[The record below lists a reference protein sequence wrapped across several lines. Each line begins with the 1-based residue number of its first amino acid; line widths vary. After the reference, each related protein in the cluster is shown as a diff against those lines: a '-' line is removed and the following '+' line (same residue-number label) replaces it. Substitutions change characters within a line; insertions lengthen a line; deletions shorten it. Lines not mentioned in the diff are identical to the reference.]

1 MILVVLVIFG
11 YPRLSSSRAERRD
24 TMDWATLY
32 CPNRA
37 CSHYGRRF
45 WRSLLVKNGSTRG
58 QKQARCQAC
67 GRSVALTYGTAYF
80 DLDAEPALFDTVTR
94 ALAEGNGLRATGRIV
109 QIDKDTVASW
119 LRRAAVHCRAVMLYL
134 WDALSVSECQLD
146 ELWSFVHTKERHL
159 VTAKRCCDSYGDTWI
174 WLAFAPVWRLVLAFV
189 VGKRTQESANLLL
202 ERVVH
207 VTDDHLP
214 FFTSDQ
220 LAEYRTALLH
230 AYGQWYQPVRQ
241 GPRGPHPQ
249 PRRIPRPDLLYAQVV
264 KERERG
270 HVVAVSSK
278 VVFGD
283 SEIVKQR
290 IAASRVSATI
300 NTSFVERENLTLR
313 QHTRRLT
320 RDTNGFSKD
329 REWLETQLWLVL
341 AYYHL
346 VLPHASL
353 AQEAPVP
360 APTRGSGSPRR
371 WLPVT
376 PAMAAGITDHVWTT
390 TELLSYRVPV
400 DFLDQLPKLESLF
413 PPLTV
418 LHHGN

>member
-1 MILVVLVIFG
+1 
-11 YPRLSSSRAERRD
+11 
-24 TMDWATLY
+24 MDWETLY

-80 DLDAEPALFDTVTR
+80 DLDAAPAVFDTVTR
-94 ALAEGNGLRATGRIV
+94 ALAAGNSLRATGRIV
-109 QIDKDTVASW
+109 PIDKDTVADW
-119 LRRAAVHCRAVMLYL
+119 LHRAAAHCRGVLLSVWA
-134 WDALSVSECQLD
+134 ALSVTECQLD
-146 ELWSFVHTKERHL
+146 ELGRFVHTKERQL
-159 VTAKRCCDSYGDTWI
+159 ANAKQCCDSYGAAGI
-174 WLAFAPVWRLVLAFV
+174 WVAFAPAWRVVLAFV
-189 VGKRTQESANLLL
+189 VGKRTQASANQLR
-202 ERVVH
+202 ERGVH
-207 VTDDHLP
+207 VTDDHIP

-220 LAEYRTALLH
+220 LAAYRTALLH
-230 AYGQWYQPVRQ
+230 AYGQWYQPARR

-249 PRRIPRPDLLYAQVV
+249 PRRVPHPALRYAQVV
-264 KERERG
+264 KEREHG
-270 HVVAVSSK
+270 QVVAVSSN

-283 SEIVKQR
+283 AASVEQR
-290 IAASRVSATI
+290 VAASRVRTTS

-320 RDTNGFSKD
+320 RDTNGLSKAVG
-329 REWLETQLWLVL
+329 WLETHLWLVL

-353 AQEAPVP
+353 AHAAPTP
-360 APTRGSGSPRR
+360 APTRGTGSARR

-376 PAMAAGITDHVWTT
+376 PAMAA
-390 TELLSYRVPV
+390 R
-400 DFLDQLPKLESLF
+400 
-413 PPLTV
+413 
-418 LHHGN
+418 HHGSRLDDHRTVIVSCPYRLFGSIAGTRAIVPSGRTFAPR

>member
-1 MILVVLVIFG
+1 
-11 YPRLSSSRAERRD
+11 
-24 TMDWATLY
+24 MDWETLY

-80 DLDAEPALFDTVTR
+80 DLDAEPALFDTVIR

-109 QIDKDTVASW
+109 QIDKDTVAAW
-119 LRRAAVHCRAVMLYL
+119 LQRAAVQCRQVMLYL

-146 ELWSFVHTKERHL
+146 ELWSFVHAKERQL
-159 VTAKRCCDSYGDTWI
+159 ATAKRCCDSYGDAWI
-174 WLAFAPVWRLVLAFV
+174 WLAFAPTWRLVLAFV
-189 VGKRTQESANLLL
+189 VGKRTQASANQLLS
-202 ERVVH
+202 RVVH
-207 VTDDHLP
+207 VTDEHIP

-220 LAEYRTALLH
+220 LAEYRSALLH
-230 AYGQWYQPVRQ
+230 AYGTWQQPARK
-241 GPRGPHPQ
+241 GTRGPYPKL
-249 PRRIPRPDLLYAQVV
+249 RRVPPPDLLYAQVV
-264 KERERG
+264 KQRERG
-270 HVVAVSSK
+270 QVVAVSSK

-283 SEIVKQR
+283 AAAVQKR
-290 IAASRVSATI
+290 VAASCVSSAI

-320 RDTNGFSKD
+320 RKTNGFSK
-329 REWLETQLWLVL
+329 ESGWLETQLWLVL

-346 VLPHASL
+346 VLPHVSL
-353 AQEAPVP
+353 ARAASAPV
-360 APTRGSGSPRR
+360 PTRGSGSPQR

-390 TELLSYRVPV
+390 TELLSYRVPT
-400 DFLDQLPKLESLF
+400 DFLDQLPELEQLF
-413 PPLTV
+413 PSIAHS
-418 LHHGN
+418 HHGN